1 MKENLDYHLSPNGL
15 WRKYPMDS
23 AAESKELGHAVLAL
37 CAVSYSTTYVNSQ
50 FTHLH
55 MLSNL
60 KGHCLCSF

>member
-1 MKENLDYHLSPNGL
+1 
-15 WRKYPMDS
+15 MDS

-60 KGHCLCSF
+60 KGNCLCSF